1 MVQSYSGARFKVD
14 LESAKV
20 EVVNLKNPLRS
31 VDGIALQFNGG
42 GLVAV
47 SPQKA
52 WLLLES
58 KNNWES
64 AVVIDVN
71 PFDPSDSIAAVTIQD
86 QYQMH
91 VLPFF
96 VFDLV
101 DNEKAHRE
109 EFILR
114 EIEFSKEDSEGDT
127 FWLGLTLQVFF
138 IVVVLAWRVQTL
150 KLSTNY
156 NQNKSLVTT
165 IVKIL

>member
-47 SPQKA
+47 SPQQA

-64 AVVIDVN
+64 GAVIDIN

-96 VFDLV
+96 LFL
-101 DNEKAHRE
+101 
-109 EFILR
+109 I
-114 EIEFSKEDSEGDT
+114 
-127 FWLGLTLQVFF
+127 
-138 IVVVLAWRVQTL
+138 
-150 KLSTNY
+150 
-156 NQNKSLVTT
+156 
-165 IVKIL
+165 